1 MTDSPGASQLSSYFK
16 SLNWT
21 CGSVIGA
28 FWGIFNG
35 LSDFYF
41 GLLCSTDHLR
51 RLGFGYGAMVKFQ
64 CFISLQPI

>member
-1 MTDSPGASQLSSYFK
+1 MTDSPGASHLSSDFK

-41 GLLCSTDHLR
+41 GLLCSTDLLR
-51 RLGFGYGAMVKFQ
+51 RLGFSYGAMVKFQ